1 MYKKRLPIY
10 QRIADSIRQDIMT
23 RDLHAGDMLPSVRDM
38 ADRWGCTPGTVQRAY
53 EELKQQGLVVSRPG
67 QGTRVM
73 TEVQKEEQKSHR
85 HVALI
90 HQAEAFLLEVLTAG
104 HTPAEVEQAV
114 RLALD
119 RWRAA
124 EPYKMSSPS
133 EHSLRFVGSHDPAL
147 AFIVP
152 KFAEVFPDY
161 SLQLTFH
168 GSLGGLIA
176 LAEGQ
181 ADVAGSH
188 LWDIESETYNRP
200 FVQRLLPGQ
209 RVALLTLAR
218 RHLGLITP
226 PGNPAE
232 ITGLDDLTR
241 SELSFVN
248 RQRTAGTRVWLDCQ
262 LRQRGLEPDQIS
274 GYERE
279 VTTHSEVAQAIAEG
293 QADVGLGIETAAIA
307 YHLDFVPLTTER
319 YDLVMPDAVCRTAP
333 AQALAGW
340 LNTEEVKSAIVGLG
354 GYDTAVT
361 GSVEWVG

>member
-1 MYKKRLPIY
+1 MYKKRVPIY
-10 QRIADSIRQDIMT
+10 QRIAESVRQDILT

-53 EELKQQGLVVSRPG
+53 GELTQQGLVVSRPG

-73 TEVQKEEQKSHR
+73 TEVQKEEDISLR
-85 HVALI
+85 RVALI

-104 HTPAEVEQAV
+104 HSPTEVEQAV

-124 EPYKMSSPS
+124 VPHEPPSPP
-133 EHSLRFVGSHDPAL
+133 EHSLRFVGSHDPSLAL
-147 AFIVP
+147 IATNFT
-152 KFAEVFPDY
+152 EVFPDY
-161 SLQLTFH
+161 TFQLTFT

-176 LAEGQ
+176 LAEGE

-188 LWDIESETYNRP
+188 LWDIESGTYNRP

-209 RVALLTLAR
+209 RVALLVLAR

-226 PGNPAE
+226 PGNPAG
-232 ITGLDDLTR
+232 ITSLDDLIR
-241 SELSFVN
+241 PELSFVN
-248 RQRTAGTRVWLDCQ
+248 RQRVAGTRIWLDCQ
-262 LRQRGLEPDQIS
+262 LRQRELEPGQIS

-279 VTTHSEVAQAIAEG
+279 VATHSEVAQAIAEG

-307 YHLDFVPLTTER
+307 YHLGFVPLTTER

-340 LNTEEVKSAIVGLG
+340 LNTGEIKSVIAGLG
-354 GYDTAVT
+354 GYDTGET
-361 GSVEWVG
+361 GSVEWVE

>member
-1 MYKKRLPIY
+1 MYKKSIPIY
-10 QRIADSIRQDIMT
+10 QRIAESVRQDILT

-38 ADRWGCTPGTVQRAY
+38 ADQWGCTPGTVQRAY
-53 EELKQQGLVVSRPG
+53 SELKQQGLIVSRPG

-73 TEVQKEEQKSHR
+73 TEGQKEEEISHR
-85 HVALI
+85 RVALI

-104 HTPAEVEQAV
+104 HTPTEVEQAV

-124 EPYKMSSPS
+124 VPHKPPTPP

-152 KFAEVFPDY
+152 YFTEVFPDY
-161 SLQLTFH
+161 SLQLTFS

-176 LAEGQ
+176 LAEGE

-188 LWDIESETYNRP
+188 LWDTESETYNRS

-209 RVALLTLAR
+209 RVALLALAR

-226 PGNPAE
+226 PGNPSE
-232 ITGLDDLTR
+232 ITGLDDLVR
-241 SELSFVN
+241 PELRFVN
-248 RQRTAGTRVWLDCQ
+248 RQRVAGTRIWLDCQ
-262 LRQRGLEPDQIS
+262 LRQRGLEPGQIS

-279 VTTHSEVAQAIAEG
+279 VATHSEVAQAIAEG
-293 QADVGLGIETAAIA
+293 QADVGLGIETAAVA
-307 YHLDFVPLTTER
+307 YHLGFIPLTTER

-340 LNTEEVKSAIVGLG
+340 LNTEEIKSAIAGMG
-354 GYDTAVT
+354 GYDIKET
-361 GSVEWVG
+361 GSVEWVE